1 MLKLAVVGA
10 NGQVGAE
17 LCLLLAARKDIELIA
32 VCRNRSGSAFLRWQ
46 GIACRHGRVADPAD
60 AARLLGDCDVVVNS
74 SLAGGSPA
82 QIRRSEDL
90 IVENIVR
97 HSKNPA
103 TVIHFSTQSVYGDPR
118 PNRWIRWRN
127 PYGRA
132 KLATERRLRRAARK
146 AGKAT
151 FILRLGHVCGALQE
165 ISHGIRDGIAADTVV
180 LPVKDCSSNAVY
192 TAAIVGA
199 VDQIIRRAA
208 KPGTYDLMNSPLWTW
223 REIYE
228 YEATT
233 SRLPFAARIVE
244 SQPAS
249 VKSALLR
256 HAVRIAG
263 SLASA
268 QPIRDLFA
276 KLFAYV
282 PDSMNA
288 RAMAWWYARRAQM
301 EIASLN
307 TTRAPPEHLSWV
319 VNGSNFFPAE
329 ISTRE
334 LLRSTTTPCLEN
346 HPVKS
351 WPADAADAVDT
362 ASSAAATTSAAMH
375 ES

>member
-17 LCLLLAARKDIELIA
+17 FCLLLAARKDIELIA

-46 GIACRHGRVADPAD
+46 GVACRHGRVADQAD

-82 QIRRSEDL
+82 QIRRAEDL
-90 IVENIVR
+90 IIENIVR
-97 HSKNPA
+97 HSKSSA
-103 TVIHFSTQSVYGDPR
+103 TIIHFSTQSVYGDPG

-146 AGKAT
+146 ARKAA

-165 ISHGIRDGIAADTVV
+165 ISHGIRESIAANTVV
-180 LPVKDCSSNAVY
+180 LPAKDCSSNAVY

-199 VDQIIRRAA
+199 VEQIIRRAV

-223 REIYE
+223 REVYE
-228 YEATT
+228 YEAGV
-233 SRLPFAARIVE
+233 SHLPFAARVVE
-244 SQPAS
+244 SRPAS
-249 VKSALLR
+249 LKSALIR
-256 HAVRIAG
+256 RMVGIAG

-288 RAMAWWYARRAQM
+288 RAMAWWYARRAQT
-301 EIASLN
+301 EIGSLN
-307 TTRAPPEHLSWV
+307 TTRTAPEHLLWV
-319 VNGSNFFPAE
+319 TNGVNFFPAE
-329 ISTRE
+329 ASTRE
-334 LLRSTTTPCLEN
+334 LLISTPTLCLKN
-346 HPVKS
+346 HAVKS
-351 WPADAADAVDT
+351 WPADLADALDT
-362 ASSAAATTSAAMH
+362 ASSAAATTSAAMR

>member
-17 LCLLLAARKDIELIA
+17 LCLLLSARKDIELIA

-46 GIACRHGRVADPAD
+46 GIACRHGRVADPSD
-60 AARLLGDCDVVVNS
+60 AARLLGDCDIVVNS
-74 SLAGGSPA
+74 SLAGGTPA
-82 QIRRSEDL
+82 QIRRIEDR
-90 IVENIVR
+90 IIENMVA
-97 HSKNPA
+97 HSKASA

-132 KLATERRLRRAARK
+132 KLATERRLRRTARR
-146 AGKAT
+146 AGKAA
-151 FILRLGHVCGALQE
+151 FILRLGHVCGTLQE
-165 ISHGIRDGIAADTVV
+165 ISHGVRESIAEDTVV
-180 LPVKDCSSNAVY
+180 LPVEDCSSNTVY

-199 VDQIIRRAA
+199 IEQIMRRAA

-223 REIYE
+223 REVYE
-228 YEATT
+228 YEANA
-233 SRLPFAARIVE
+233 LHMPFTPRIVK

-249 VKSALLR
+249 LKSALFDPI
-256 HAVRIAG
+256 VRIAG
-263 SLASA
+263 LLASA

-301 EIASLN
+301 EIGALG
-307 TTRAPPEHLSWV
+307 TTRAPPEHLLWV
-319 VNGSNFFPAE
+319 TNGVNYFPAE
-329 ISTRE
+329 ASTGE
-334 LLRSTTTPCLEN
+334 LLRSATAPCLKDST
-346 HPVKS
+346 VKS
-351 WPADAADAVDT
+351 WPADLTDAIDT
-362 ASSAAATTSAAMH
+362 TSSAAATTSIATH
-375 ES
+375 GS

>member
-1 MLKLAVVGA
+1 MLKMAVVGA

-17 LCLLLAARKDIELIA
+17 LCLLLAVRKDIELIA

-82 QIRRSEDL
+82 QIRRTEDR

-103 TVIHFSTQSVYGDPR
+103 TIIHFSTQSVYGDPH

-132 KLATERRLRRAARK
+132 KLATERRLRREARK
-146 AGKAT
+146 ARKAA

-165 ISHGIRDGIAADTVV
+165 ISHGIRESIAADTVV
-180 LPVKDCSSNAVY
+180 LPAKDCSSNTVY

-199 VDQIIRRAA
+199 VEQIIRRAVKA
-208 KPGTYDLMNSPLWTW
+208 GTYDLMNSPLWTW
-223 REIYE
+223 REVYE
-228 YEATT
+228 YEANT
-233 SRLPFAARIVE
+233 SQLPFAARIVD

-249 VKSALLR
+249 LKSALLR
-256 HAVRIAG
+256 HMVRITG

-268 QPIRDLFA
+268 QPVRDLFA

-301 EIASLN
+301 EIGSLD
-307 TTRAPPEHLSWV
+307 TTRTAPEHLSWV
-319 VNGSNFFPAE
+319 ANGVKFFPADV
-329 ISTRE
+329 STRE
-334 LLRSTTTPCLEN
+334 LLRSTTTPCFEN

-351 WPADAADAVDT
+351 WPADVADAVDT
-362 ASSAAATTSAAMH
+362 ASSAPTITSAAMH